1 MCTWKKGRRKVQWS
15 VVEMSLNKVINN
27 TTRENWHKSWMYL
40 KQLLAEKSTLVGSS
54 HHMFRGKPTSKI
66 VNEECSWKDKV
77 SSIVCSSYTKYISV
91 PYSLSW
97 TYQYLITELCCDRR
111 KRAKF
116 LDLSWQHHCT
126 LGLHISRLSVYL
138 VHQNFPIN
146 WYKKW
151 ETQMKCYFRASLTID

>member
-1 MCTWKKGRRKVQWS
+1 MCTWKKWQRKVQWS

-27 TTRENWHKSWMYL
+27 TTREKWHKSWMDV
-40 KQLLAEKSTLVGSS
+40 KHLLAEKSTLVGSS

-66 VNEECSWKDKV
+66 VNKE
-77 SSIVCSSYTKYISV
+77 CSSYTKYISV

-151 ETQMKCYFRASLTID
+151 ETQMKCYFRTSVIID